1 MCGALIASKLCSR
14 EGPAQSCK
22 IGEIACTSI
31 KTGTLA
37 SITHYTRAYT
47 LNRLDHLQLMA
58 TYNQW
63 MNEKLC
69 VAAATL
75 DAEALSADRKAF
87 FGSILGTLNH
97 LLVGDIIWLKRFA
110 QHPAG
115 FAALDIIR
123 GLRDPQSLN
132 EQVFNSLAG
141 LAEQRK
147 QVDQAIIEWT
157 AELQEDDLDVVLHYT
172 NTAGIA
178 AARDFYGLLI
188 HFFNHQTHHRG
199 QATTLL
205 TQAGVDVGSTDFLG
219 LIANA

>member
-1 MCGALIASKLCSR
+1 M
-14 EGPAQSCK
+14 
-22 IGEIACTSI
+22 
-31 KTGTLA
+31 
-37 SITHYTRAYT
+37 
-47 LNRLDHLQLMA
+47 NRLDHLQLMA

-63 MNEKLC
+63 MNDKLC
-69 VAAATL
+69 TAAGTL

-97 LLVGDIIWLKRFA
+97 LLVGDILWLKRFA

-115 FAALDIIR
+115 FSALDVIR
-123 GLRDPQSLN
+123 GMRDPEALD
-132 EQVFNSLAG
+132 EQVFNSM
-141 LAEQRK
+141 AELTVQRRR
-147 QVDQAIIEWT
+147 VDQAIIEWT
-157 AELQEDDLDVVLHYT
+157 AELQEDDLDVVLRYT

-205 TQAGVDVGSTDFLG
+205 TQAGVDVGSTDLLG